1 MAKKLVIW
9 LQTWCSYGS
18 TEKAIQILSNNDF
31 YLKIHVYNNSKYL
44 LG

>member
-9 LQTWCSYGS
+9 LQIWGSYGS
-18 TEKAIQILSNNDF
+18 TEEAIQILSNNDL
-31 YLKIHVYNNSKYL
+31 YLKIHVYNHSKYL